1 MPIFFFRL
9 WWRSRRT
16 PERWTRWQERCGYA
30 PILNEC
36 IWIHAVSLGET
47 LAAIPLIKK
56 IIATYPHTPIVVTN
70 MTLTGSEQVTRQL
83 HNTVYNVY
91 IPFDV
96 SHFVVRFL
104 NRTRPRIAIILET
117 ELWPNLFK
125 YCQKRN
131 IPIMLTNARLS
142 AASARAYERFF
153 ASMARSMLDSV
164 TLLACQSQQ
173 DGEHFVRLGLAREKL
188 HITGNV
194 KFDIELS
201 EDQKKNRPTI
211 ERNDRQPLR
220 LGCRE
225 YP

>member
-1 MPIFFFRL
+1 M
-9 WWRSRRT
+9 RSRRT

-153 ASMARSMLDSV
+153 CFNGTFHAGLCNTPCLPVTTGWRTFCTLRFSAR
-164 TLLACQSQQ
+164 
-173 DGEHFVRLGLAREKL
+173 K
-188 HITGNV
+188 ITHHW
-194 KFDIELS
+194 
-201 EDQKKNRPTI
+201 
-211 ERNDRQPLR
+211 ERQI
-220 LGCRE
+220 
-225 YP
+225 